1 MIKVSDISKVYQMG
15 TVQVHALRG
24 VSLQISKG
32 EFVAIMGSSGSGK
45 STLMHILGLLDVPDD
60 GHYQIN
66 GQEVQGL
73 TEDERAGLRAREIG
87 FIFQQFNLLPRVTAR
102 DNVALPLIYANVPR
116 SKTPDELLDRVGL
129 GDRKSHAPNEL
140 SGGQQQ
146 RVAIAR
152 ALVNG
157 PPVIMADEPTGNL
170 DSASAADILHLL
182 QELHRS
188 GLTVIMVTHDPEVAK
203 AAERVI
209 TMKDGQILSD
219 SRTETAEHHTRNIAS
234 QRPEI
239 PIATRSPFSRFREGS
254 ELLAQAYRSLSAN
267 KIRTALSMLGVLIGV
282 AAVISV
288 MALGAGAKI
297 AVEER
302 ISAMGANL
310 LVVQPPHPKSRGVSL
325 GAGVVT
331 RLSVEDSKTI
341 RDSIKGVQ
349 YTSGQVSD
357 SAQVTYGG
365 KNWRT
370 ETRGVEPAYESIHSM
385 TPQAGRFFTEEECTA
400 RARVAVIGT
409 TVYETLFDGQDPVG
423 QTIRIN
429 RNTFEVVG
437 LLPDKGTSAS
447 DDDNDQILIPLSTAM
462 RRVFGQDHVRRIEI
476 QVESAEYLSSVES
489 EVVNLLNER
498 HRVTDPENNG
508 YETRNMADLQSTMA
522 ATSNTLTMLL
532 TGVGGI
538 SLLVGGIG
546 IMNIM
551 LVSVTERT
559 REIGIRKAIGAR
571 RSDILMQ
578 FLVEAVTVSLCG
590 GALGIALGGG
600 FCLGMKHFAGWAVS
614 VQPAT
619 LIVALSFSVFI
630 GIVFGLWPARQA
642 SLLQPIEALRYE

>member
-1 MIKVSDISKVYQMG
+1 MIRVSDITKVYQMG
-15 TVQVHALRG
+15 AVQVHALRG
-24 VSLQISKG
+24 VGLHIKQG

-45 STLMHILGLLDVPDD
+45 STLMHILGLLDVPDS

-73 TEDERAGLRAREIG
+73 SEDARAGLRAREIG
-87 FIFQQFNLLPRVTAR
+87 FIFQQFNLLARISAR
-102 DNVALPLIYANVPR
+102 DNVALPLIYGNAPGD
-116 SKTPDELLDRVGL
+116 KTPDQLLERVGL

-170 DSASAADILHLL
+170 DSESAADILQLL
-182 QELHRS
+182 QDLHRS
-188 GLTVIMVTHDPEVAK
+188 GLTVIMVTHDPEVAA
-203 AAERVI
+203 AAERII
-209 TMKDGQILSD
+209 TMKDGQVLSD
-219 SRTETAEHHTRNIAS
+219 TGGRGESAERHPGKVESERNGAALH
-234 QRPEI
+234 RKPV
-239 PIATRSPFSRFREGS
+239 REAVA
-254 ELLAQAYRSLSAN
+254 LLAQASRSLSAN
-267 KIRTALSMLGVLIGV
+267 KVRTALSMLGVLIGV

-288 MALGAGAKI
+288 MALGAGAKV
-297 AVEER
+297 AVEAQ

-310 LVVQPPHPKSRGVSL
+310 LVVQPPRPKSRGVSL
-325 GAGVVT
+325 GAGIVS
-331 RLSVEDSKTI
+331 RLSASDAGVI
-341 RDSIKGVQ
+341 QDSIEGVQ
-349 YTSGQVSD
+349 YACGSVNGNV
-357 SAQVTYGG
+357 QVTFDG
-365 KNWRT
+365 NNCST
-370 ETRGVEPAYESIHSM
+370 EARGVEPAYETIHSM
-385 TPQAGRFFTEEECTA
+385 TPQAGRFFSEEECSS

-409 TVYETLFDGQDPVG
+409 TVYEALFDGQDPVG

-437 LLPDKGTSAS
+437 LLPDKGSSAS
-447 DDDNDQILIPLSTAM
+447 EDENDQVLIPLSTAM
-462 RRVFGQDHVRRIEI
+462 HRVFGEDYVREIEI
-476 QVESAEYLSSVES
+476 QVESADDIDSVETA
-489 EVVNLLNER
+489 VVALMNER

-508 YETRNMADLQSTMA
+508 YETRNMAELQSTMA
-522 ATSNTLTMLL
+522 ATSNTLSMLL
-532 TGVGGI
+532 TSVGGI

-571 RSDILMQ
+571 RNDILMQ
-578 FLVEAVTVSLCG
+578 FLVEAVAVSLCG

-600 FCLGMKHFAGWAVS
+600 FCLGMRQFAGWSVA
-614 VQPAT
+614 VQPIT
-619 LIVALSFSVFI
+619 LVVALTFSVFI
-630 GIVFGLWPARQA
+630 GVVFGLWPARQA